1 MRRKH
6 HRRAV
11 VNAKMECV
19 DWGTFAL
26 LASGVVFIFADQN
39 LMAPNL
45 TQVRETLHLTVTV
58 KLLEKL

>member
-1 MRRKH
+1 
-6 HRRAV
+6 
-11 VNAKMECV
+11 MECV

-45 TQVRETLHLTVTV
+45 TQVRETLYLHLTVTV
-58 KLLEKL
+58 KLLEKLCVVCWQKI